1 MKLPRIIAAAGL
13 VIASLGV
20 SATADA
26 QGPRGDRHHD
36 DRGPGRD
43 HGRGPGFD
51 RGPGHGLGRGPEHRD
66 YRGHHRGPDARRDRY
81 YGRHDRYDRAHRR
94 YGYNGYG
101 NSRCRV
107 VWRNHRQVRVCR

>member
-1 MKLPRIIAAAGL
+1 MKLPRIIAASGL

-26 QGPRGDRHHD
+26 RGPRGDRHHD
-36 DRGPGRD
+36 RGPGPD
-43 HGRGPGFD
+43 HRP
-51 RGPGHGLGRGPEHRD
+51 GRGPEHRD
-66 YRGHHRGPDARRDRY
+66 YRGHHRGPDARYHRD
-81 YGRHDRYDRAHRR
+81 YGRHDRNYRGDHRR